1 ICIEQNHLARHIY
14 LNFLNDGQIASYVA
28 DKYFFPELGARS
40 LAKAV
45 NTQICHKLTAAF
57 LEQQD
62 EITDEMNDKP
72 FDRYDVRLQ
81 EVKGGF
87 KEITIKLDGVQKIQ
101 TRPVEKCGSQ
111 QDPSETDSTL
121 TTAQLLD
128 GFGQLTI
135 LPKE

>member
-1 ICIEQNHLARHIY
+1 MRKLFNETGKPICIKQNHLARHIY
-14 LNFLNDGQIASYVA
+14 LNFLNDGQIATYIA

-57 LEQQD
+57 LEQRD

-87 KEITIKLDGVQKIQ
+87 KEIIIKLDGVQKIQ
-101 TRPVEKCGSQ
+101 TRPVENS
-111 QDPSETDSTL
+111 SMV
-121 TTAQLLD
+121 LD
-128 GFGQLTI
+128 N
-135 LPKE
+135 